1 MLVKKFIDDVTVQ
14 ELFNWTNNQKLKQ
27 TTTNGNFSSLTYL
40 QNLNTYPKCLNEIR
54 EKCRKIINGIYQ
66 EPIHKDFIL
75 EIFENGYVNEHTDLT
90 TGNYKHLRCNILLQK
105 PEKGGKLTIDKQII
119 DLDVGDMYVVDT
131 SILHAVSKVEGIK
144 DYKSIVFGF
153 LCKEQ

>member
-14 ELFNWTNNQKLKQ
+14 ELFNWTNNQKLGQNK
-27 TTTNGNFSSLTYL
+27 TNGHLSFLYYL
-40 QNLNTYPKCLNEIR
+40 ENLNNYPLCLNKVR
-54 EKCRKIINGIYQ
+54 EKCKKLIDGIYQ

-105 PEKGGKLTIDKQII
+105 PEKGGKLIFNKNVV
-119 DLDVGDMYVVDT
+119 DLDVGDMYIVDT
-131 SILHAVSKVEGIK
+131 SILHAVSKVQGNK

-153 LCKEQ
+153 LCKN